1 MNGAQMN
8 VENVRQLLKEKLDA
22 RDLEKL
28 DALDNKEI
36 DNFVAQAIQLCTP
49 EKVFVC
55 TDSDEDIR
63 WVREQTIAIGE
74 EKKLTMEGHTY
85 HFDGYNDQA
94 RDKANTR
101 YMVSKDMP
109 LGANLNTIDKEEAL
123 GEVRGYLNGIMK
135 GKTMIVRFFCLGPTN
150 SKFSITGIQLTD
162 SFYVA
167 HSEDLLYRPGY
178 EQSKKL
184 KEGDDF
190 FKVLHSAGELVNGC
204 SKNTDKRRIY
214 FDLEDNTVYSTN
226 TQYAGNTVGFKKLC
240 LRLAIRKADREGW
253 LAEHMFILGV
263 NGNNKRKT
271 YFAGAFPSA
280 CGKTSTAMLPGEN
293 VIGDDIA
300 YLREIDG
307 EARTVNVESGI
318 FGIIR
323 DVNPDDDPVIY
334 NVLNTPG
341 EVIFSN
347 ILINDGKPN
356 WLGMGRE
363 LPTEGVNHSG
373 QWQKG
378 ATDDKGNNID
388 PSHKNARYTVKLGS
402 LDNLDENANNPDGVP
417 VSGIIYGG
425 RDSDTCVPVQQA
437 YSWEE
442 GVVMGASLESETT
455 AATLGKEG
463 VRTFQPMSN
472 LDFVSISLG
481 RYIQNYIDFGKKL
494 KKTPP
499 IFGVNYFLKNEQGQY
514 LNGMLDKKVWMK
526 WAELVVHSD
535 VEAIDM
541 PTGRIPKYEDLARL
555 FKELLDQE
563 YTLAQYEEQFTIRIP
578 EIKAK
583 LDRIEEIYRT
593 KVSDTPEFVFNVMDQ
608 QRKKLDRLQQSHGD
622 HVSPSKL

>member
-1 MNGAQMN
+1 MN
-8 VENVRQLLKEKLDA
+8 VENAQQLLNQKLDA
-22 RDLEKL
+22 QNLEKL
-28 DALDNKEI
+28 AALDNNII
-36 DNFVAQAIQLCTP
+36 DNFVAEAIQLCTP

-55 TDSDEDIR
+55 TDSDQDIGYI
-63 WVREQTIAIGE
+63 REQTLAGGE
-74 EKKLTMEGHTY
+74 EKKLATEGHTY

-101 YMVSKDMP
+101 YMVSKEMP
-109 LGANLNTIDKEEAL
+109 LGANLNTIEKDEAL
-123 GEVRGYLNGIMK
+123 AEVRGYLDGIMQ
-135 GKTMIVRFFCLGPTN
+135 GKTMIVRFFCLGPTS

-178 EQSKKL
+178 EQAKKL
-184 KEGDDF
+184 TEGDDF

-204 SKNTDKRRIY
+204 SKDTDKRRIY
-214 FDLEDNTVYSTN
+214 FDLESNTVYSVN

-240 LRLAIRKADREGW
+240 LRLAICKADREGW

-263 NGNNKRKT
+263 NGKNNRKT

-293 VIGDDIA
+293 IVGDDIA

-334 NVLNTPG
+334 DVLHTPG

-347 ILINDGKPN
+347 VLINDGKPY

-363 LPTEGVNHSG
+363 LPTAGVNHSG

-388 PSHKNARYTVKLGS
+388 PSHKNARYTVRLKVLA
-402 LDNLDENANNPDGVP
+402 NLDEHADNPAGVP
-417 VSGIIYGG
+417 VGGIIYGG
-425 RDSDTCVPVQQA
+425 RDSDTWVPVQRA

-494 KKTPP
+494 KKAPP

-514 LNGMLDKKVWMK
+514 LNGMLDKKVWVK
-526 WAELVVHSD
+526 WAELSVHSD

-541 PTGRIPKYEDLARL
+541 PTGRIPKYADLSRL

-563 YTLAQYEEQFTIRIP
+563 YSLEDYEEQFTIRIP

-593 KVSDTPEFVFNVMDQ
+593 QVADTPEFFFNVMAR
-608 QRKKLDRLQQSHGD
+608 QRKKLDQLQQSQGD
-622 HVSPSKL
+622 YVSPSKL